1 MASWHSVP
9 IHVAYEVL
17 GWSAFV
23 SWSISFYPQV
33 ILNFRRK
40 SVVGLN
46 FDYAVLNLVKQIY
59 YMVYN
64 CSLYFSPAVQKQY
77 GNKYGHKQM
86 NPVALND
93 IAFSAHAVLL
103 SAFTLYQIAIY
114 DRGNQKLS
122 KMAAG
127 FTIIVFL
134 TSGVCVCISLPHHHW
149 LWLISIFNVIQV
161 ALTIIKY
168 IPQAVMNF
176 MRKSTEGWSIGLVLL
191 DFFGGV
197 ANFLQMIMQSIDQ
210 GSWKNIYG
218 NIGKLLVAVVSIL
231 FDIIF
236 ICQHYCLYHPSKDN
250 KSEAASVEP
259 KSTEQQLSE
268 HASNE
273 V

>member
-9 IHVAYEVL
+9 IHVAYDVL
-17 GWSAFV
+17 GWSAFF

-46 FDYAVLNLVKQIY
+46 IDYAVLDMVKGILYMIY
-59 YMVYN
+59 SA
-64 CSLYFSPAVQKQY
+64 SLYFSPSVQKQY
-77 GNKYGHKQM
+77 GNKYGQTQM

-103 SAFTLYQIAIY
+103 SAFIVFQIAIY

-127 FTIIVFL
+127 LIGIVFL
-134 TSGVCVCISLPHHHW
+134 TSAVCVCISLPQHQW
-149 LWLISIFNVIQV
+149 LWLINIFNVIQV

-197 ANFLQMIMQSIDQ
+197 ANFLQMSMQSIDQ
-210 GSWKNIYG
+210 GSWKNMYG

-236 ICQHYCLYHPSKDN
+236 ICQHYCLYPPKDN
-250 KSEAASVEP
+250 KS
-259 KSTEQQLSE
+259 TDQQLSE
-268 HASNE
+268 NANNE